1 MQIKFR
7 LPVDDSPDILLVHSP
22 WTSRSQVFVDGAEV
36 PGERKGRVRYF
47 RFRLPDGAAAELQLK
62 NTGIDVLPRGTLVFG
77 DPPKSL
83 AVSLARALAWWEYL
97 LCGLPLLLAPVG
109 GLVGGIFGALGAY
122 GNLRL
127 MRSGLVAPLRVV
139 AALGVLVAATVLWV
153 LTVIVISLIAGGGR

>member
-36 PGERKGRVRYF
+36 RGERRGRVRYF
-47 RFRLPDGAAAELQLK
+47 RLRLPDGAAAELQLK

-77 DPPKSL
+77 DPPKSV

-97 LCGLPLLLAPVG
+97 LCGLPLLLAPASG
-109 GLVGGIFGALGAY
+109 IVGGIVGALGAY
-122 GNLRL
+122 LNLL
-127 MRSGLVAPLRVV
+127 VMRSGLAPPLRVL
-139 AALGVLVAATVLWV
+139 AALGVLLTA
-153 LTVIVISLIAGGGR
+153 TVIVISISLIAGGGR